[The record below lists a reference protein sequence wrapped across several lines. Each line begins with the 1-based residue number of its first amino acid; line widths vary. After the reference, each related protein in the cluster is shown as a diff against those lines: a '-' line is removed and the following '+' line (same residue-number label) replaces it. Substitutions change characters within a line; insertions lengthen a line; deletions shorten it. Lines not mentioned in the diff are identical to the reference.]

1 MPFTVQELENAAQ
14 AAIDFH
20 FKKGKIVSQ
29 TLQEKPLLEKL
40 MGKEKSFPG
49 SLENITVRVKGIY
62 TTDIQGFE
70 HDEDVTYGNPANIK
84 TASFPWKLI
93 HSGIKVTMHELLKN
107 GISITDTQDGS
118 KTAAHEGEMIRLA
131 DLLNDKIEDMQ
142 EGTER
147 GMNNMFWEDGTQD
160 AKEVPGITSFILD
173 DPTSAVTVGGI
184 DQSANTWWRNR
195 ASLNLTAT
203 TAGDQNVVQT
213 LQREFRQLRRFGG
226 RPDTLLAGSDFMDWF
241 EQELRAKGNY
251 TLDGW
256 ANKGSIDASV
266 ADIAFKGKPIMY
278 DPTLDDMSK
287 AKYLYVLDCRHI
299 YPMPIEGE
307 SMRDHKPSRPAEKY
321 VMYRAKT
328 WVGGLVCDQRN
339 CHGVYSIA

>member
-1 MPFTVQELENAAQ
+1 MPFTVAELENAAQ

-20 FKKGKIVSQ
+20 FKKGKIVKQ
-29 TLQEKPLLEKL
+29 TIQDRPLFDKL

-49 SLENITVRVKGIY
+49 ALENMTVRVKGIY

-70 HDEDVTYGNPANIK
+70 HDDDVSYGNPANIK
-84 TASFPWKLI
+84 TAVYPWKLV
-93 HSGIKVTMHELLKN
+93 HWGIKVTKHELLKN
-107 GISITDTQDGS
+107 GISISPGEQSTT
-118 KTAAHEGEMIRLA
+118 AHEGEMIRLA
-131 DLLNDKIEDMQ
+131 NLLDDKVEDMQ
-142 EGTER
+142 EGGER
-147 GMNNMFWEDGTQD
+147 GMNNMFWEDGSQD
-160 AKEVPGITSFILD
+160 AKEVPGLTSFVLD

-184 DQSANTWWRNR
+184 DQVANDWWRNR
-195 ASLNLTAT
+195 AALALTAT
-203 TAGDQNVVQT
+203 TAADQNVVQT

-226 RPDTLLAGSDFMDWF
+226 RPDVLLAGSDFMDWF

-287 AKYLYVLDCRHI
+287 SKYLYALDSRHI
-299 YPMPIEGE
+299 YPMAIEGE
-307 SMRDHKPSRPAEKY
+307 SMQDHKPARPAEKY